1 MKQDKYL
8 FLYIKLQAENEGSAF
23 LVGRIL
29 FKKYG
34 EARYQ
39 LNFSKFPLVSDRYAN
54 SANL

>member
-23 LVGRIL
+23 LVGGIL

-34 EARYQ
+34 ERIASQ
-39 LNFSKFPLVSDRYAN
+39 PFG
-54 SANL
+54 